1 MANPNAPFGF
11 KPIRSASGG
20 AHVSVSSYALSSASA
35 RIGKGD
41 LCVLVND
48 GCIKKETSAT
58 AVGPWVGIS
67 MADSG
72 TVVAGTAHPICDD
85 QNAISEVQGPTA
97 ALALTDLNRI
107 VKVNGS
113 ASANTSTGLSQAK
126 LTNTDATASNGVRL
140 IRLANRPGNS
150 FAANQ
155 VLEVGFNS
163 RLSSSA
169 GV

>member
-11 KPIRSASGG
+11 KPIRSATGG
-20 AHVSVSSYALSSASA
+20 AHVSVSQYQTTTSAT

-41 LCVLVND
+41 LLVLTSTGQV
-48 GCIKKETSAT
+48 KKETSAT
-58 AVGPWVGIS
+58 AVGPWVGV
-67 MADSG
+67 AVCDSG
-72 TVVAGTAHPICDD
+72 VITTAVSIPVCDD
-85 QNAISEVQGPTA
+85 PNAICEAMSTS
-97 ALALTDLNRI
+97 ALTQTDLNRI

-113 ASANTSTGLSQAK
+113 GTANTNTGLSSAK

-140 IRLANRPGNS
+140 VRLANRPNNAFG
-150 FAANQ
+150 ANQ
-155 VLEVGFNS
+155 VLEVSFNS